1 MSEKQRADREKR
13 KCVLVHANGPG
24 QYYFIFQTVKERE
37 KMANLTDLEDFEVFD
52 QEDGLI
58 VTAYTVMSAGEFMN
72 RLN

>member
-1 MSEKQRADREKR
+1 MTE
-13 KCVLVHANGPG
+13 
-24 QYYFIFQTVKERE
+24 
-37 KMANLTDLEDFEVFD
+37 LEDFEVFD